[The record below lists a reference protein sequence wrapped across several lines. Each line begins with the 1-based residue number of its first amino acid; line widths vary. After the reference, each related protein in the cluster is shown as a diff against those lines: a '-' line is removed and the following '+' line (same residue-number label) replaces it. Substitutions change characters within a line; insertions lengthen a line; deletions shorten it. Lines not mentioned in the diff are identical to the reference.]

1 MTTKKKEYEKPS
13 MITRAYTTASSSCRQ
28 LSFGG
33 AWRRLSLTLL
43 VALCCHT
50 AANAQETLTVYEGT
64 ATSQHIPVFG
74 TYADTQGSASE
85 FVIPSGQLG
94 DMKDGTISALTF
106 YLSTKALAAW
116 TATIQVY
123 LKEIDATTL
132 TGITGPDASTVVYT
146 GTLDA
151 TGTVMTVTFSTPYTY
166 KGGNLLMGTYIS
178 VAGNYK
184 SANFYG
190 VSQNATTA
198 WYRNGSAIAG
208 YGESFIPQTTFT
220 YTPPSSVVPKP
231 NNLAASNI
239 TPEQATITWSSDQSA
254 WDISWST
261 DPDFDPAS
269 VSTRA
274 NNVTEKTFTITSL
287 NQLTDYYVAVQNA
300 GSNRWSQKLHFKTT
314 SKPTAVEDGWSDDFE
329 GATCGWE
336 LFNGELTNKWTWG
349 TATNNGGTH
358 ALYISNDGG
367 TNNTYNTSSST
378 MVYAAKLLTFTEGT
392 FDFSYDWRADGEGN
406 HDYLRVA
413 LIPATVSL
421 TAGTSVPE
429 GLGTT
434 TLPTGWIAL
443 DGGSKLNLVTAWR
456 SKVATID
463 VATAGNYYL
472 VFAWCNDGG
481 VGNNPPAAIDN
492 VSISKYPDK
501 VTDLAVSD
509 VTATTATVSWNGN
522 GDSYTVKYTKLFL
535 SEGFEGGMPTGW
547 TSEGD
552 ASWSVGTGDYST
564 STGSHSG
571 DYNAKI
577 THTTKNNVT
586 YLITPSMDLSG
597 ETSVKL
603 SFWFVNK
610 VWVSDIDGF
619 GVYYRVGNNGT
630 WTELWSTTEAHGS
643 WTNQEV
649 TLTGLAA
656 DYQLGFKMTD
666 GSGFGVGLDDIQILA
681 DWQTVNDITTKSTT
695 LTGLDAN
702 TTYGCQ
708 VQSVKAGKT
717 SFWSP
722 IETFTTAPNAVVLA
736 DGEDLS
742 ALSTYVGQ
750 TVAVTY
756 SRSFT
761 SGKASTVCVPFAF
774 DVTSAGGTFYTFT
787 GITKSGSTYIADMTA
802 SVSTTLTPNTP
813 YVFMPSATGDVDFSG
828 TYTLPATLTANSATS
843 GDWKFYGTYTRL
855 SYGTAPMTGYVYG
868 FASVDA
874 TVEGHDVKA
883 GEFVRAT
890 TGAGVP
896 PMRCYLIY
904 KNGEAYTNARALTR
918 GEEMPQSIIV
928 RLLDANGQTTSIGTL
943 DVKTGEMEFDGWYS
957 LDGSRLE
964 GKPTKKGLYIN
975 NGKKVIIK

>member
-1 MTTKKKEYEKPS
+1 MKTKARKIAPPS
-13 MITRAYTTASSSCRQ
+13 CEQLRCR
-28 LSFGG
+28 G
-33 AWRRLSLTLL
+33 AWWRLSLTLL

-50 AANAQETLTVYEGT
+50 AASAQETLTVYEGT
-64 ATSQHIPVFG
+64 AISQHIPVFG
-74 TYADTQGSASE
+74 TYTDTQGCASE

-106 YLSTKALAAW
+106 YLQQSALAAW

-443 DGGSKLNLVTAWR
+443 DGGSKLNLVTAWQ

-603 SFWFVNK
+603 SFWFVNN

-643 WTNQEV
+643 WTNQEI
-649 TLTGLAA
+649 TLKGLAA

-722 IETFTTAPNAVVLA
+722 IATFTTTENIAILTEVNPIAPLTAMNGKQTKVMFERSGLTP
-736 DGEDLS
+736 GKY
-742 ALSTYVGQ
+742 STICLPYD
-750 TVAVTY
+750 
-756 SRSFT
+756 FT
-761 SGKASTVCVPFAF
+761 PSETC
-774 DVTSAGGTFYTFT
+774 TFYTFKGVTKENNVWVADISVYT
-787 GITKSGSTYIADMTA
+787 G
-802 SVSTTLTPNTP
+802 
-813 YVFMPSATGDVDFSG
+813 
-828 TYTLPATLTANSATS
+828 TLTANTPYIFTTESTTSVTFYNDAVIAAASYSDASANTIATNDA
-843 GDWKFYGTYTRL
+843 DWTFQGTYSAINL
-855 SYGTAPMTGYVYG
+855 PKDDEYDYG
-868 FASVDA
+868 FAAGDGSEIEIGTFVHLVSGASAAPFRAYLKYTGSDVNWAKAPNRSGATNGDA
-874 TVEGHDVKA
+874 
-883 GEFVRAT
+883 
-890 TGAGVP
+890 
-896 PMRCYLIY
+896 L
-904 KNGEAYTNARALTR
+904 
-918 GEEMPQSIIV
+918 PQRIIV
-928 RLLDANGQTTSIGTL
+928 RVVGSNGQTTAIGTI
-943 DVKTGEMEFDGWYS
+943 DTKTGDITFDSNEWYS
-957 LDGSRLE
+957 LDGLKLNGAPST
-964 GKPTKKGLYIN
+964 GGIYIKD
-975 NGKKVIIK
+975 GKKIIVK

>member
-1 MTTKKKEYEKPS
+1 MT
-13 MITRAYTTASSSCRQ
+13 
-28 LSFGG
+28 

-50 AANAQETLTVYEGT
+50 AASAQETLTVYEGT

-74 TYADTQGSASE
+74 TYTDTQGSASE

-287 NQLTDYYVAVQNA
+287 NQLTDYYVAVQNT
-300 GSNRWSQKLHFKTT
+300 GSGRWSQKLHFKTT

-329 GATCGWE
+329 GTTCVWE

-349 TATNNGGTH
+349 TAANNGGTH

-443 DGGSKLNLVTAWR
+443 DGGSKLNGGSAWQ

-535 SEGFEGGMPTGW
+535 SEDFEGGMPTGW

-619 GVYYRVGNNGT
+619 GVYYRVGTEGAWN
-630 WTELWSTTEAHGS
+630 ELWSTTEAHGS
-643 WTNQEV
+643 WTNQEI

-681 DWQTVNDITTKSTT
+681 DWQTVNDITTKSAT

-722 IETFTTAPNAVVLA
+722 IATFTTAAAAVVLTE
-736 DGEDLS
+736 GNCGTTGSES
-742 ALSTYVGQ
+742 S
-750 TVAVTY
+750 VTWSY
-756 SRSFT
+756 NPT
-761 SGKASTVCVPFAF
+761 
-774 DVTSAGGTFYTFT
+774 
-787 GITKSGSTYIADMTA
+787 TK
-802 SVSTTLTPNTP
+802 TLTI
-813 YVFMPSATGDVDFSG
+813 SG
-828 TYTLPATLTANSATS
+828 TGQMMYYGSAHLGVILTA
-843 GDWKFYGTYTRL
+843 RL
-855 SYGTAPMTGYVYG
+855 
-868 FASVDA
+868 
-874 TVEGHDVKA
+874 
-883 GEFVRAT
+883 R
-890 TGAGVP
+890 
-896 PMRCYLIY
+896 
-904 KNGEAYTNARALTR
+904 
-918 GEEMPQSIIV
+918 
-928 RLLDANGQTTSIGTL
+928 RLL
-943 DVKTGEMEFDGWYS
+943 
-957 LDGSRLE
+957 SRMA
-964 GKPTKKGLYIN
+964 
-975 NGKKVIIK
+975 